1 VIENTDK
8 SVLISFYISIKIFI
22 YLKIVELVRIA
33 GLTCHKSVQH
43 RVDIRSER
51 EQHVHIKMGRKIW
64 YCECV
69 SIVSQL

>member
-1 VIENTDK
+1 MIENTDK

-22 YLKIVELVRIA
+22 YLKIVELVR
-33 GLTCHKSVQH
+33 SVQH